1 MNTRYL
7 SLALAALLLFVA
19 FRFCLPLVLPFVL
32 AYFFAK
38 MLLPVVHFLNDK
50 WKWNRRVCAISV
62 VVIVVAALVG
72 FIIYIGSLAISQG
85 ILLLQ
90 KIPVYQQMA
99 SSSLEN
105 LCCQCDRL
113 LAFDNGTSYQFVEAQ
128 TTKLYSSI
136 GSNLLPKL
144 SSCAAD
150 IVRWAAK
157 VGSGVFIFFLS
168 TMLILLDDAFL
179 SVHKKFHPFFSR
191 LKKAGFAYIKA
202 QGIILFLIAAA
213 LCAGLFLIG
222 NEYAIILGIG
232 IAILDAFPIL
242 GSGIILLPWALIKV
256 LSGDFFSAAV
266 LITLFAL
273 ATFLREVMEPRLF
286 GKEIGMKPL
295 YVLISI
301 YVGVK
306 LFGLGGILL
315 GPVAVTILKVVD
327 DMVKENLE

>member
-7 SLALAALLLFVA
+7 SLGLAALALFVA

-38 MLLPVVHFLNDK
+38 MLLPVVRFLSDK
-50 WKWNRRVCAISV
+50 WRWNRRLCAVSV
-62 VVIVVAALVG
+62 VVVVVAALVG
-72 FIIYIGSLAISQG
+72 FIIYIGSMAISQG

-99 SSSLEN
+99 STSLEN
-105 LCCQCDRL
+105 ICCQCDKL
-113 LAFDNGTSYQFVEAQ
+113 MAFSTGTSYQFVEVQ
-128 TTKLYSSI
+128 TTKLYTNI
-136 GSNLLPKL
+136 GNNLLPKL

-150 IVRWAAK
+150 IIRWAAK

-168 TMLILLDDAFL
+168 TMLILLDDTL
-179 SVHKKFHPFFSR
+179 SGVHKKLHPFFSR

-202 QGIILFLIAAA
+202 QSIILFLIATVI
-213 LCAGLFLIG
+213 CTGLFLIG
-222 NEYAIILGIG
+222 NDYAILLGIS
-232 IAILDAFPIL
+232 IAVLDAFPIL
-242 GSGIILLPWALIKV
+242 GSGIILLPWALFRV
-256 LSGDFFSAAV
+256 FSGDFFDAAV
-266 LITLFAL
+266 LITLFAV
-273 ATFLREVMEPRLF
+273 ATFLREVMEPKLF

-327 DMVKENLE
+327 DMVKESLE